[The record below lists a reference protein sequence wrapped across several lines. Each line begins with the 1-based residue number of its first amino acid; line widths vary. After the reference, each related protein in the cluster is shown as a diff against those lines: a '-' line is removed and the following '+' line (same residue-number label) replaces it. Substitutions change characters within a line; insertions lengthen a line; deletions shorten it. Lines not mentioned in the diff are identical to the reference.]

1 MNPFEVLLIHK
12 KHISHVPSTWF
23 TFLRMWLSLVT
34 TNDYYHTAVY
44 MQPSDTQLTGVPQQI
59 IIDPNTGL
67 PQDVIIIQ
75 QPSSGPKIIG
85 IFIIIFGAIN
95 ILGEVGRLGDN
106 ISLGGLFLIS
116 SAVNV
121 IVGGG
126 YIVGGYMIQAY
137 QQRGVHLSLL
147 MLVISTIVGVLTLT
161 MMPDLIEDVA
171 EDEGLSDDE
180 REQLEANSG
189 LIAGVGAIFL
199 VICNGICGLI
209 IAIPMMIS
217 NNGLD
222 DSSLFGGWF

>member
-1 MNPFEVLLIHK
+1 
-12 KHISHVPSTWF
+12 
-23 TFLRMWLSLVT
+23 MWLSLVT
-34 TNDYYHTAVY
+34 TNDYYHTGAF
-44 MQPSDTQLTGVPQQI
+44 MQPNDAQLTGVPQQI

-85 IFIIIFGAIN
+85 ILIIIFGAVT
-95 ILGEVGRLGDN
+95 ILGEVASIGDS
-106 ISLGGLFLIS
+106 ISFGGLFLVA

-126 YIVGGYMIQAY
+126 FIAGGYMLQAY
-137 QQRGVHLSLL
+137 QKRGVHLSLL
-147 MLVISTIVGVLTLT
+147 MLVISTIVGVLMLT
-161 MMPDLIEDVA
+161 MMPDLIDDIA

-189 LIAGVGAIFL
+189 LLAGVGAIFV

-209 IAIPMMIS
+209 IAIPLMIS

-222 DSSLFGGWF
+222 DSKLFG